1 MNIREKQKQEIA
13 AIDREIR
20 QVERLLGYSNS
31 LNEKISLVRKK
42 KELNQKRADTRRA
55 HILFNFENEE
65 KDS

>member
-1 MNIREKQKQEIA
+1 MTIFEKQKQEIA